1 MTKAPARS
9 DSPPLRERALA
20 AAVRLFSRHGYE
32 GTSLQAI
39 ADELGV
45 SKQALLYHFASKEGL
60 RGAALQQM
68 VELWRNVLPRLL
80 SALTRP
86 EAPFDEALG
95 EVMTLFRAEPA
106 YLRFLLQELLQGTGA
121 RHPMVADVEPWLAL
135 AADFIRRAQG
145 EGRVDPTVD
154 PEAWLINAATLILAT
169 LALLDGPRG
178 GPAPDR
184 VVREM
189 ARMIGS
195 SLVVP
200 R

>member
-1 MTKAPARS
+1 
-9 DSPPLRERALA
+9 
-20 AAVRLFSRHGYE
+20 VRLFSRHGYE

-39 ADELGV
+39 ADEVQV

-60 RGAALQQM
+60 REAAVQQM
-68 VELWRNVLPRLL
+68 VDLWRNVLPRLL

-86 EAPFDEALG
+86 QAPFDEALG
-95 EVMTLFRAEPA
+95 EVMTLFGAEPA
-106 YLRFLLQELLQGTGA
+106 YPRFLLQELLQGTGA
-121 RHPMVADVEPWLAL
+121 RHAMVADVEPWLAV

-145 EGRVDPTVD
+145 EGRVNPTVD

-178 GPAPDR
+178 GPGPER